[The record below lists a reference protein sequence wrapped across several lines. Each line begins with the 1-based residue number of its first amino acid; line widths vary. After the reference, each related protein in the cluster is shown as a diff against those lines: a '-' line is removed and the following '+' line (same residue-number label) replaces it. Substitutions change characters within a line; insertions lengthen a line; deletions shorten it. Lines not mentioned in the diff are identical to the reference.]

1 MRMLRIGQKSEMDRC
16 LYGSSTLFTFQ
27 LFCSDSWKLLPLSGY
42 IFACSVLVMQI
53 NAEVGGKKISNI
65 K

>member
-16 LYGSSTLFTFQ
+16 LYGSSTLFNSFVAIHGN
-27 LFCSDSWKLLPLSGY
+27 CCPVSGY

>member
-1 MRMLRIGQKSEMDRC
+1 MKWTDVSMGQAHFS
-16 LYGSSTLFTFQ
+16 
-27 LFCSDSWKLLPLSGY
+27 LLNSFVAIQGNCCPVSGY